1 MAAVGWQNL
10 KMTLH
15 PSPSPCFLW
24 NTTQCN
30 GFAIVRHLNVHLTVL
45 SLSYYS
51 KLGPSY
57 DDYDDLLSSFFKD
70 QSELGQAM

>member
-1 MAAVGWQNL
+1 M
-10 KMTLH
+10 
-15 PSPSPCFLW
+15 W